1 LKIRL
6 IKLNFLYICINQNV
20 QIMQNQVP
28 EIEEQTNIANEPAIE
43 FEREYTYADYLKF
56 QFEEMVEL
64 IRGKIYRMSPAPR
77 LVHQDISS
85 NLEFAIKAFLKNKK
99 CKMYHAPCDVVLP
112 IESKKR
118 NKATTIVQPDIVVI
132 CNPYII
138 EDKAIFGVPN
148 WIIEILSPGTAPKDR
163 GVKYDVYEEAGVSE
177 YWIVSPEY
185 ETVEVF
191 LLENGKYSKKYV
203 LDKNGKVSPF
213 TLPELEIDL
222 KEVFN

>member
-1 LKIRL
+1 MS
-6 IKLNFLYICINQNV
+6 NQE
-20 QIMQNQVP
+20 P
-28 EIEEQTNIANEPAIE
+28 EIEEQTNIVNEPAFD
-43 FEREYTYADYLKF
+43 FEREYTYSDYLKF

-64 IRGKIYRMSPAPR
+64 IRGKIHRMSPAPKV
-77 LVHQDISS
+77 VHQVISGE
-85 NLEFAIKAFLKNKK
+85 LEFIIASHLKGKK
-99 CKMYHAPCDVVLP
+99 CKMFHAPIDVVLP
-112 IESKKR
+112 IASKKR
-118 NKATTIVQPDIVVI
+118 NKATTVVQPDIMVI
-132 CNPYII
+132 CNTFII

-163 GVKYDVYEEAGVSE
+163 GVKYDVYEEAGVGE

-203 LDKNGKVSPF
+203 LDKNEKVNSF

>member
-1 LKIRL
+1 MSNRE
-6 IKLNFLYICINQNV
+6 
-20 QIMQNQVP
+20 P
-28 EIEEQTNIANEPAIE
+28 EIEEQTNIVNEPAFE

-64 IRGKIYRMSPAPR
+64 IRGKIHRMSPAPR

-85 NLEFAIKAFLKNKK
+85 NLEFIIKGFLRKKK

-112 IESKKR
+112 IANKKR
-118 NKATTIVQPDIVVI
+118 NKATTVVQPDIVVI
-132 CNPYII
+132 CNTFII

-163 GVKYDVYEEAGVSE
+163 GVKYDVYEEAGVGE

-191 LLENGKYSKKYV
+191 LLENGKYSKKFV
-203 LDKNGKVSPF
+203 LDKNEKVKPY